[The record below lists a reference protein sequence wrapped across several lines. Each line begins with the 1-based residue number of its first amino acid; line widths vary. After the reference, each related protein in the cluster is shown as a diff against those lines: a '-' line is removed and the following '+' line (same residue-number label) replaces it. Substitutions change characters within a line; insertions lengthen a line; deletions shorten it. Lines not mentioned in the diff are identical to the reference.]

1 MKKVTTVGFVL
12 VVSALLFGGAYLEY
26 FSARSEYGNVKLE
39 WKTADETNLK
49 EFVVE
54 RKTLHGNYIS
64 VGTLYPKGDNSL
76 YSFVDEN
83 VFKTTD
89 YLFVYRIKIADTD
102 SKYSYSKEVTVTH
115 NISDVKRTWGSIK
128 AMFR

>member
-1 MKKVTTVGFVL
+1 MKKIVTFGLFLLIT
-12 VVSALLFGGAYLEY
+12 SAVFAGAYLEY

-39 WKTADETNLK
+39 WKTADETNVR

-64 VGTLYPKGDNSL
+64 LGTITPKGDNSL
-76 YSFVDEN
+76 YSFIDEN

-89 YLFVYRIKIADTD
+89 YLFVYRIKIVDRD
-102 SKYSYSKEVTVTH
+102 SKYTFSKEVTVTH